1 MWFPLYTFFLFVFFT
16 SPKQP
21 MTKLYKVMRN
31 NKNIMKPILL
41 FFVLSNVYSVYAIV
55 QKYTTKMSFDT
66 ENRILYNNRFYKTI
80 SYNSLIKNI
89 EENRVSKLYFSDDMD
104 TVVSEDSE
112 KHDSRMDDLS
122 STNISPYVANN
133 IVDTALKHRVSS
145 VFLHDST
152 PNSIQQNLSNI
163 GNTIGTI
170 VYPLFFIYFLVSIF
184 RLSQMSQNPS
194 QFMGGGGGLLNRGRD
209 VSSDKTAMIKANISL
224 QSFAG
229 SPEIFQ
235 ECTEVVSYLKN
246 ETIYAN
252 AGAEI
257 PRGILLEGPPGTG
270 KTLLAKAIASEADAN
285 FISIAASEFVE
296 IFVGMGASKIRNLFS
311 KARANKPCILFI
323 DEIDAVGRQRGAG
336 INMANDE
343 REQTLNQLLA
353 EMDGFADNTGILV
366 IAATNRKDVLDSALL
381 RPGRFDRVITVPL
394 PDARSRRSILDVHCK
409 NKRLADTIH
418 LDLIAE
424 LTAGFSGAQLKN
436 LMNEAAIFAA
446 RDMNTTI
453 NQENILNALDKAIVG
468 IVKQNDTRGEETM
481 RRVAIHETGH
491 ALLAFLFK
499 EYFEMKKVSIQS
511 TYNGA
516 GGYTVFN
523 EYLNITEG
531 GLYTKDLLQKRLIV
545 TLGGKAA
552 ETIFYG
558 ENYVSVGAVQDLKQ
572 ANDLAKRMIGNFGM
586 GDVLEVF
593 YNENVDGGAPFLG
606 RSLAKGDG
614 YSEKTREIFDRE
626 TLHLIDSCYRQAKKL
641 LQENQELMGSM
652 IDVLLDKKILYNE
665 DLLLLNDRVNQTENV

>member
-1 MWFPLYTFFLFVFFT
+1 
-16 SPKQP
+16 
-21 MTKLYKVMRN
+21 
-31 NKNIMKPILL
+31 
-41 FFVLSNVYSVYAIV
+41 
-55 QKYTTKMSFDT
+55 
-66 ENRILYNNRFYKTI
+66 
-80 SYNSLIKNI
+80 
-89 EENRVSKLYFSDDMD
+89 
-104 TVVSEDSE
+104 
-112 KHDSRMDDLS
+112 
-122 STNISPYVANN
+122 
-133 IVDTALKHRVSS
+133 
-145 VFLHDST
+145 
-152 PNSIQQNLSNI
+152 
-163 GNTIGTI
+163 
-170 VYPLFFIYFLVSIF
+170 
-184 RLSQMSQNPS
+184 
-194 QFMGGGGGLLNRGRD
+194 
-209 VSSDKTAMIKANISL
+209 
-224 QSFAG
+224 
-229 SPEIFQ
+229 
-235 ECTEVVSYLKN
+235 
-246 ETIYAN
+246 
-252 AGAEI
+252 
-257 PRGILLEGPPGTG
+257 
-270 KTLLAKAIASEADAN
+270 
-285 FISIAASEFVE
+285 
-296 IFVGMGASKIRNLFS
+296 
-311 KARANKPCILFI
+311 
-323 DEIDAVGRQRGAG
+323 
-336 INMANDE
+336 
-343 REQTLNQLLA
+343 
-353 EMDGFADNTGILV
+353 
-366 IAATNRKDVLDSALL
+366 
-381 RPGRFDRVITVPL
+381 
-394 PDARSRRSILDVHCK
+394 LDVHCK

-626 TLHLIDSCYRQAKKL
+626 TLHLIDYCYRQAKKL

-652 IDVLLDKKILYNE
+652 IDGLLDKKILYNE